1 MNSQTKCQKI
11 FYMKISKY
19 QIKNNLIIILLI
31 ITNICLGQPGEID
44 LSFNSEDTGYSLGRG
59 FSNANVQSTAL
70 QSDGKIIVVGQLQG
84 NTYNETLINSNIIR
98 LNQDGSIDNTFSNS
112 GIPNNKINEVVI

>member
-44 LSFNSEDTGYSLGRG
+44 LSFNSEDTGYSLGILYA
-59 FSNANVQSTAL
+59 S
-70 QSDGKIIVVGQLQG
+70 
-84 NTYNETLINSNIIR
+84 IR
-98 LNQDGSIDNTFSNS
+98 MAQ
-112 GIPNNKINEVVI
+112 

>member
-1 MNSQTKCQKI
+1 
-11 FYMKISKY
+11 MKISKY

-98 LNQDGSIDNTFSNS
+98 LSLIHISEPTR
-112 GIPNNKINEVVI
+112 PY